1 MDHEIAQEYVNYR
14 LVQGWTLL
22 QIAIE
27 HKIPAQF
34 DDCFNCYCECYIV
47 KNLAREHELLNR

>member
-1 MDHEIAQEYVNYR
+1 MEHEIAQEYVNYR

-34 DDCFNCYCECYIV
+34 DCYDCYCKCYIV
-47 KNLAREHELLNR
+47 KNIAREYELLNR

>member
-34 DDCFNCYCECYIV
+34 DCYDCYCECYIV
-47 KNLAREHELLNR
+47 KNLAREYELLNR